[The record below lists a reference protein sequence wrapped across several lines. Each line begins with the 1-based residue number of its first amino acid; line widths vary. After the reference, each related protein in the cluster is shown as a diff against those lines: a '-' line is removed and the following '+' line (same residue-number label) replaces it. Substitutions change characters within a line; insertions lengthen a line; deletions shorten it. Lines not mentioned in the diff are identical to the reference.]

1 MEYISSPTTLCQ
13 KNIESK
19 TPNKFLHQTSFC
31 VFNNFLHS
39 LSLLA
44 AIHLFI
50 SSHDEIKDFCSM
62 DKKTGRR
69 YVLRF
74 PFSTITTI
82 CEDILM
88 RNAYMKYFRS
98 ETFCGRTHCAVPLR
112 PAFATSYILKSL
124 SRKDPQISHIQIC
137 EEFSM
142 RNG

>member
-1 MEYISSPTTLCQ
+1 MREDTQCRPAKSCVCNIIHFQTLIAKRPANLPT
-13 KNIESK
+13 
-19 TPNKFLHQTSFC
+19 F
-31 VFNNFLHS
+31 
-39 LSLLA
+39 SLLA
-44 AIHLFI
+44 AIHFFI
-50 SSHDEIKDFCSM
+50 SFHDEITDFCSM

-137 EEFSM
+137 EDILM